1 MINGIPPMSQSFG
14 QGSAGGEGENAD
26 LKAQRKQELRKSLKD
41 GIEAFKISE
50 QKKNIDA
57 LR

>member
-14 QGSAGGEGENAD
+14 SGSAGGGGENAD
-26 LKAQRKQELRKSLKD
+26 LKAERKQELRESIKD
-41 GIEAFKISE
+41 GIESFKIAE